1 MNILELFIGNFVFFF
16 NLFSIKELNNFI
28 LFCRMAPEVFFCEA
42 NTDNNYDY
50 HADIWSFGITLIE
63 MAEMDPPYHE
73 MRAERVGAKIR
84 QAAPPTLKD
93 IRRWSTDFSN
103 ILSCC
108 LKRNPLERLTS
119 HELKQHPFMLDA
131 KSVHSSILYLL
142 EEYKATPVVE
152 VVEEEIILPTS
163 QVKSYEEKFF
173 F

>member
-1 MNILELFIGNFVFFF
+1 
-16 NLFSIKELNNFI
+16 
-28 LFCRMAPEVFFCEA
+28 MAPEVFFCEV

-50 HADIWSFGITLIE
+50 RVDIWSFGITLIE

-84 QAAPPTLKD
+84 QANPPTLKD

-108 LKRNPLERLTS
+108 LKRNATERS
-119 HELKQHPFMLDA
+119 SCQDLKQHPFMSNA
-131 KSVHSSILYLL
+131 KSLHSSILYLL
-142 EEYKATPVVE
+142 EEFKATPLVE

-163 QVKSYEEKFF
+163 QVQSIERIFYSNSSFQ
-173 F
+173 